1 VKRSLAV
8 AALSSVIA
16 AMSAAGSPARAGE
29 GSVSLDTR
37 WQRWSWE
44 RVEDGPTT
52 DLGQVTGRLTLAYAV
67 NPRLTL
73 EAATGGF
80 GLRWDGFAAEGT
92 EESVSGPLDT
102 RFRATYTVG
111 DRLMFRAGLGAPTG
125 TTEFT
130 AAELPL
136 AQAVTARILEMD
148 GNRLGEGADADVGVA
163 AAVPVG
169 PVAVGLGVGYLFKG
183 GYTVLEE
190 IPEFHPGDQLS
201 IGGGVDVSDSRWRFR
216 VNGRTVTYTEDAF
229 DDVEFQ
235 KEGPRTE
242 AQVTLLRRWPATS
255 VWGSVFWIGFE
266 NGEVLAGDGLIEEAQ
281 KRRGD
286 EVYADLGVRRRFSR
300 ALSGSLL
307 GGVRVFSGSDLGLG
321 EATMGVLDA
330 ALSWDASSSVGIEL
344 SAGYRRGTL
353 SEPEPFLG
361 NLDEAAIAGT
371 AAGLR
376 LVYDF

>member
-1 VKRSLAV
+1 
-8 AALSSVIA
+8 
-16 AMSAAGSPARAGE
+16 
-29 GSVSLDTR
+29 
-37 WQRWSWE
+37 
-44 RVEDGPTT
+44 
-52 DLGQVTGRLTLAYAV
+52 
-67 NPRLTL
+67 
-73 EAATGGF
+73 
-80 GLRWDGFAAEGT
+80 
-92 EESVSGPLDT
+92 
-102 RFRATYTVG
+102 
-111 DRLMFRAGLGAPTG
+111 
-125 TTEFT
+125 
-130 AAELPL
+130 
-136 AQAVTARILEMD
+136 
-148 GNRLGEGADADVGVA
+148 
-163 AAVPVG
+163 
-169 PVAVGLGVGYLFKG
+169 
-183 GYTVLEE
+183 
-190 IPEFHPGDQLS
+190 
-201 IGGGVDVSDSRWRFR
+201 
-216 VNGRTVTYTEDAF
+216 VTYTEDAF